1 MKFPQGSAK
10 LFFEKY
16 FMKLSILENKLHRYI
31 HGTANTAEVKQ
42 VDAWLS
48 SNQTLHNIIDE
59 KKKEKLRQRILFEV
73 QYYTEYP
80 LSFPKK
86 QEAFKRLIPILLK
99 SVLIIL
105 LLALY
110 LYFEVRKS

>member
-1 MKFPQGSAK
+1 
-10 LFFEKY
+10 
-16 FMKLSILENKLHRYI
+16 MKLSILENKLHRYI
-31 HGTANTAEVKQ
+31 QGTANTAEVKQ

-48 SNQTLHNIIDE
+48 SNQTIHNFINE

-86 QEAFKRLIPILLK
+86 EKAFKRLNPIQVK
-99 SVLIIL
+99 SLLIIL
-105 LLALY
+105 LLTLY
-110 LYFEVRKS
+110 LFFEFHKS

>member
-1 MKFPQGSAK
+1 
-10 LFFEKY
+10 
-16 FMKLSILENKLHRYI
+16 MKLNILENKLHRYI
-31 HGTANTAEVKQ
+31 QGTANTAEVKQ

-48 SNQTLHNIIDE
+48 SKQTIHNFMNE

-86 QEAFKRLIPILLK
+86 EEAFKRLIPTLVK
-99 SVLIIL
+99 SLLIIL
-105 LLALY
+105 LLTLY
-110 LYFEVRKS
+110 LFFEFHKS